1 MVRKSVV
8 LRGSAAGAL
17 FLAAT
22 TFGTR
27 DTARADDAR
36 AVSCAYVVDVA
47 WQGGFTAD
55 LRITNNGPDI
65 DGWTARWTF
74 PEPGTRVLSTWASV
88 LTETD
93 AGAVTA
99 TNASYD
105 AVIRSGQVFSF
116 GWTARGSAT
125 AVPSD
130 LSLNGVAC

>member
-1 MVRKSVV
+1 MVRKPVV
-8 LRGSAAGAL
+8 LRSSVAGAL
-17 FLAAT
+17 FLAAAT
-22 TFGTR
+22 AGAQ

-55 LRITNNGPDI
+55 LRITDNGPDI

-74 PEPGTRVLSTWASV
+74 PDAGTHVLSTWASV

-99 TNASYD
+99 SNASYD

-116 GWTARGSAT
+116 GWTARGAST

-130 LSLNGVAC
+130 ISVNGVAC